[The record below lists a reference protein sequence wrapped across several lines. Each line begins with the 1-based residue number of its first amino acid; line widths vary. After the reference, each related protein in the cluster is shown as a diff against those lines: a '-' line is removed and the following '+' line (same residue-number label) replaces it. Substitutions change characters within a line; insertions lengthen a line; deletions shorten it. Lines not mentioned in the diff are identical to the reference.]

1 MCPVARSDLDRVTR
15 ATEALEEARAA
26 LREAM
31 KRAKDSGE
39 TFEDIGKAAGV
50 TRQRAWQIV
59 NEAREP
65 RHPL

>member
-1 MCPVARSDLDRVTR
+1 VAR
-15 ATEALEEARAA
+15 ATAALEEARAA

-59 NEAREP
+59 NEAR
-65 RHPL
+65 RPL